1 MHFDT
6 LCEYILP
13 FLMKY
18 ALDNNKGALERVH
31 IVIVPFLFVLKFS
44 LFSFHESNPCW
55 RVEVIF
61 ETGHAYSPNMCLPTY
76 GHKGLGSLSSLRVTV
91 RG

>member
-31 IVIVPFLFVLKFS
+31 IVIVPFLFVPKFS
-44 LFSFHESNPCW
+44 LFSFHESSPCW
-55 RVEVIF
+55 
-61 ETGHAYSPNMCLPTY
+61 
-76 GHKGLGSLSSLRVTV
+76 
-91 RG
+91 